1 MVRYKRNAMRKMWLI
16 IVREFMERVRK
27 KSFIVATF
35 VTPLLMVVLMVAP
48 SLVMFYGSSDQKQ
61 IAVVDRSGMVSDKLV
76 STSEV
81 MFVDQSTMT
90 KAEACRVFNAESG
103 VLGVLYIGSEI
114 EHRDSVQLITNESS
128 SIMIEESITHQIK
141 SIVEREK
148 LRAYDIENLDEI
160 LASVATNIELAT
172 YENNGTGEEATMES
186 TSSGISYALGIIL
199 GMMLY
204 MLLILYG
211 QMVLT
216 SVVEEKSS
224 RVIDVMVTSSSPFQ
238 IMMGKILGI
247 ALVAVAQ
254 IAIWATLVI
263 SASKFL
269 LPVIFN
275 ADMAATN
282 DMMMQM
288 IVGTLGDTGY
298 IASLFGCLLLFVVG
312 GFLLYAA
319 LFAAAGSAVDSVQE
333 GQQYNTI
340 IMMPIILSIIV
351 MMSIFNDPN
360 SPIAFWASM
369 VPFTSPIVM
378 IARIPFGI
386 PWWEV
391 AVSLVVLYAS
401 FVVVVWLASRIFRIG
416 IFMHGKRPSWRELLQ
431 WIRTK

>member
-90 KAEACRVFNAESG
+90 KAEACRAFNAESG

-269 LPVIFN
+269 LPVIFS

-391 AVSLVVLYAS
+391 VVSLVVLYAS

>member
-247 ALVAVAQ
+247 ALVAVTQ

-269 LPVIFN
+269 LPVIFSD
-275 ADMAATN
+275 DMAATN

>member
-269 LPVIFN
+269 LPVIFS

-319 LFAAAGSAVDSVQE
+319 LFAAAGSAVDTVQE